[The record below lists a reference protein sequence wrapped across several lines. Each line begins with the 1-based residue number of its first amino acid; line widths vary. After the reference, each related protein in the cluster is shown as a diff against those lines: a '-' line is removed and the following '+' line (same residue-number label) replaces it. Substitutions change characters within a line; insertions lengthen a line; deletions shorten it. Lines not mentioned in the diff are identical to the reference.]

1 MKKETILLVDD
12 NTFAL
17 KELINILKYIGYKN
31 LTTTEAVGEAVTFA
45 EAEAFN
51 CIIAALDMEKISGM
65 DLLKKIRGKEQF
77 ADLPFFLTD
86 SAFTKEKII
95 RAGLAGVTGLI
106 VTPYDK
112 ENLTLKM
119 ESIAEKALEPV
130 FVEEKQN
137 LNKGIDLLEKGSYKE
152 AIDALDEVIN
162 SEETAE
168 YYYNI
173 GYIKTLE
180 EKYSEAIPAF
190 QKATQLD
197 SLFGKAFEGLG
208 RAYSAL
214 GKTGEAEKYMQK
226 AADIYLEKNR
236 IDDAESILN
245 DILEISTDSVNI
257 FNSLGVLYR
266 RKGEFKVALKQ
277 YKKALKIHPEEIYIL
292 YNVGRLYIDMNEPDN
307 AVEYFEKALLVEPDF
322 KEARE
327 VLDAIMLGSL

>member
-1 MKKETILLVDD
+1 MKTETILLVDD

-17 KELINILKYIGYKN
+17 KELVNILKYIGYKE
-31 LTTTEAVGEAVTFA
+31 LSSA
-45 EAEAFN
+45 ESVEGAFSLVESDGFN
-51 CIIAALDMEKISGM
+51 CVISALDMENASGM
-65 DLLKKIRGKEQF
+65 DLLKKVRNADRF
-77 ADLPFFLTD
+77 AQLPVFLTD

-112 ENLTLKM
+112 ENLTQKM
-119 ESIAEKALEPV
+119 ESISKQAQKPV
-130 FVEEKQN
+130 FVKEKQN
-137 LNKGIDLLEKGSYKE
+137 LNKGMDLLEKGKYKE
-152 AIDALDEVIN
+152 AISALDEVIN

-190 QKATQLD
+190 HKATELD

-214 GKTGEAEKYMQK
+214 GQSGEAEKYMQK
-226 AADIYLEKNR
+226 AADIYLEKNK

-266 RKGEFKVALKQ
+266 RKGEFKEALKQ
-277 YKKALKIHPEEIYIL
+277 YKKALKIHPEEIFIL

-307 AVEYFEKALLVEPDF
+307 AVEYFEKALLVDPDF
-322 KEARE
+322 NEARE
-327 VLDAIMLGSL
+327 VLDAIVLGSL